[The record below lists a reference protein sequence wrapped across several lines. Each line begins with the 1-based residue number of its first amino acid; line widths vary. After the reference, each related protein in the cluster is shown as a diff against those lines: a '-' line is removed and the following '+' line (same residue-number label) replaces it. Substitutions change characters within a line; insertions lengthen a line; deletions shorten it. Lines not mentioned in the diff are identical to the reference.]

1 MMSIRSIS
9 ALDNIIG
16 KQNYFKLQ
24 VLHFIKLS
32 MFGIDMSFCR
42 LMINLQDNL
51 NAQIS
56 YKAIISQDI

>member
-1 MMSIRSIS
+1 
-9 ALDNIIG
+9 
-16 KQNYFKLQ
+16 
-24 VLHFIKLS
+24 